1 MATQQQTPKPA
12 KKSKKT
18 LRDALPKRGYEF
30 KVGRSVFESE
40 DDATDFKAALHRAA
54 PNLHRNEVD
63 KVPADLV
70 MKAKEVRKPRATDH
84 SVAFEEARK
93 QIPWASE
100 LREGIISGLLLCLV
114 NARALHIKFTRFRP
128 NTVDPRTEGRLAKAI
143 DAFTGEQPA
152 AEPEEHYKEMDE
164 LDPKLI
170 DKMMERM
177 RKGLGADW
185 DTYSDYNPSDEEM
198 EDAGEEKGKEQKK
211 DLGDALKGLN
221 LNRIRYHMPR

>member
-1 MATQQQTPKPA
+1 MLATQRKTPKPA

-18 LRDALPKRGYEF
+18 LRDALPKRGYEY

-40 DDATDFKAALHRAA
+40 DDATDFKAALHKVA

-63 KVPADLV
+63 KVLADLM

-93 QIPWASE
+93 QTP
-100 LREGIISGLLLCLV
+100 LKEGIISELLLCLV
-114 NARALHIKFTRFRP
+114 SARALHIKFTRFRP
-128 NTVDPRTEGRLAKAI
+128 NTVDPRTEGPLAKAI

-152 AEPEEHYKEMDE
+152 TEPEEHYKEMDE

-170 DKMMERM
+170 DNMMERM

-185 DTYSDYNPSDEEM
+185 DAYSDYNPSDEEM
-198 EDAGEEKGKEQKK
+198 EDAGQEKGKK
-211 DLGDALKGLN
+211 DLGDSLKGLS
-221 LNRIRYHMPR
+221 LN